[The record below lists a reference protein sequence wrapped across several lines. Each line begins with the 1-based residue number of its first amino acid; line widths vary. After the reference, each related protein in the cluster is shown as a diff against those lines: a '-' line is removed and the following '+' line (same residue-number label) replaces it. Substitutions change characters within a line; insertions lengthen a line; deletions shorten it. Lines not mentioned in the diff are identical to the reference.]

1 MLDRWK
7 TVILTLNELD
17 PVRRT
22 DLICE
27 LAQELIN
34 ERIELGAGGL
44 TFYDAQLSVLKLLEA
59 FLKRNQ
65 QRKPEPWVCR

>member
-1 MLDRWK
+1 VLDRWK

-44 TFYDAQLSVLKLLEA
+44 TFYD
-59 FLKRNQ
+59 NQ